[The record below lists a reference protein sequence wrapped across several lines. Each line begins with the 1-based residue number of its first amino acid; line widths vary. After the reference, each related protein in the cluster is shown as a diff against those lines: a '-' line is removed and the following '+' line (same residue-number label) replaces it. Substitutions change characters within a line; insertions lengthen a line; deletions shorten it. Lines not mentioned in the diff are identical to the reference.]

1 MIYIRCYLFFNI
13 ELILCCLLIY
23 YMIMIMNCLQVM
35 FVLKV
40 SIQSGIIDVILI
52 WFFFNGCI
60 VINVL
65 ENVFV
70 IFDGEM
76 FILYCIILGNVEEV
90 CDNLKIFSN
99 LFVYFLVI

>member
-1 MIYIRCYLFFNI
+1 M
-13 ELILCCLLIY
+13 
-23 YMIMIMNCLQVM
+23 
-35 FVLKV
+35 
-40 SIQSGIIDVILI
+40 ILI
-52 WFFFNGCI
+52 WFFFIGCI

-65 ENVFV
+65 ENVF
-70 IFDGEM
+70 GEM